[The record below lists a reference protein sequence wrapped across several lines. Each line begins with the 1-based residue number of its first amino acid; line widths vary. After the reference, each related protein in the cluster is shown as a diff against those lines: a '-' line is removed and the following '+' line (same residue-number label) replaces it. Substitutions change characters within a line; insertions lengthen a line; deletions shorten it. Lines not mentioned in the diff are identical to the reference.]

1 MTWQETIGGVPVRGD
16 RVILPSAGVE
26 GRGSCGGGVLAL
38 QTRVR
43 RSAAAG
49 RLVLESG
56 LVRGWNFAFPGN
68 GSREGSSDL
77 FGFLIARALRL
88 NQSVWR

>member
-1 MTWQETIGGVPVRGD
+1 MTWQDGIGGVPVRGD
-16 RVILPSAGVE
+16 RVILPPSGVE

-49 RLVLESG
+49 RLVFGSG
-56 LVRGWNFAFPGN
+56 LVRGWNFAF
-68 GSREGSSDL
+68 
-77 FGFLIARALRL
+77 LITDRGRGVVICLVA
-88 NQSVWR
+88 